1 MDLAFLG
8 MGTMGAAMARNL
20 INAGH
25 KLTVW
30 NRTASR
36 CQPLVELGAQA
47 AETPARAAAAAE
59 ITFICVSDTPD
70 VRQVVLGE
78 DGVIQGARPGSLVV
92 DMSTI
97 SPQATREIG
106 AALAEKQIAMLDAP
120 VSGGSEG
127 AQKATLTIMVGG
139 EEKDLKRAMPAL
151 EAMGKSIT
159 LMGPLGSGQA
169 TKAVNQTIICGIYW
183 GVAEGIALG
192 LKAGLDMDKV
202 VQALR
207 GGVCGSWILENRSGN
222 MIKNQYPLGFKV
234 TLHKK
239 DLGIALDTAAQ
250 LGVFLPV
257 ASLVDQAYN
266 SLIAKG
272 HGDEDMS
279 ALARIIRE
287 QSGLD

>member
-47 AETPARAAAAAE
+47 AATPAQAAAAAE
-59 ITFICVSDTPD
+59 IIFVCVSDTPD

-127 AQKATLTIMVGG
+127 AQKGTLTIMVGG
-139 EEKDLKRAMPAL
+139 EEKDLERAMPAL

-159 LMGPLGSGQA
+159 LMGPLGAGQT

-192 LKAGLDMDKV
+192 LKAGLDMEKV
-202 VQALR
+202 VRALR

-266 SLIAKG
+266 SLITKG